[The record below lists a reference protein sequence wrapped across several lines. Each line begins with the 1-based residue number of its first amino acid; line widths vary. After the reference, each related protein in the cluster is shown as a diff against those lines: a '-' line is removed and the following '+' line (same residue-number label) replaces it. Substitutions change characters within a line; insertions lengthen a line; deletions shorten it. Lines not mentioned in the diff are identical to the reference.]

1 MSKKQFFIGLFIAS
15 LFGGLVATGLTWYVA
30 GKQLGEYPSISD
42 RQQLVL
48 THLKE
53 NGADIIVPE
62 GMNFVDAAAKV
73 TPGVV
78 HIRSQFHTGEYTRN
92 PLLDLFGDMPYQ
104 QRRGPGQSSGS
115 GVIVSDDGY
124 IVTNN
129 HVIENASKVEVTL
142 NDNRAYEAKIVGADP
157 NTDLALLKI
166 EERNLPFITYGDSD
180 KVRPGEWVLAVGNP
194 FNLNSTVTAGIVSAK
209 ARNIGILRNQ
219 NNLQIESF
227 IQTDA
232 AVNPGNSGGA
242 LVNLRGELVGINTAI
257 ATPTGSYAGYSFAVP
272 VTLVKKVMDDLA
284 EFGEVQR
291 GMMGVLI
298 EDVNARLAREEKLT
312 QLSGVFIRTV
322 NEKSAAADAG
332 MKPGDVI
339 TGVNGRTI
347 TNVSELQ
354 EMIARHR
361 PGDTVKVTYRRGGK
375 EMVSMLTLKNSEGR
389 AELVRRENT
398 VTLEGATF
406 ETLSADEARKLQI
419 SGGVRVMKLNAGK
432 WKRAD
437 AKLREGFIITHIDKT
452 KVDSVQEL
460 TRQLENKRG
469 GVLIEG
475 IYENGDKGLYAI
487 EW

>member
-1 MSKKQFFIGLFIAS
+1 MNRRQFFIGLFLAS
-15 LFGGLVATGLTWYVA
+15 LFGGIIATALTWYVA
-30 GKQLGEYPSISD
+30 GRQLGEYPSISD

-48 THLKE
+48 TKLSE
-53 NGADIIVPE
+53 TGEDIIVPE
-62 GMNFVDAAAKV
+62 GLNFVEAAAMV

-78 HIRSQFHTGEYTRN
+78 HIRSQFNSGEYTRN
-92 PLLDLFGDMPYQ
+92 PLLDLFGENPY

-129 HVIENASKVEVTL
+129 HVIENATKVEVTL
-142 NDNRAYEAKIVGADP
+142 HDNRSYDARIIGTDP

-166 EERNLPFITYGDSD
+166 EERDLPFIKYGDSD
-180 KVRPGEWVLAVGNP
+180 RVRPGEWVLAVGNP

-227 IQTDA
+227 LQTDA

-257 ATPTGSYAGYSFAVP
+257 ATPTGSYAGYSFAIP
-272 VTLVKKVMDDLA
+272 VTLVRKVMDDLA
-284 EFGEVQR
+284 EFGAVQR

-298 EDVNARLAREEKLT
+298 EDVNARLAREEKLDLLT
-312 QLSGVFIRTV
+312 GVFIRSV
-322 NEKSAAADAG
+322 NDKSAAEEAG
-332 MKPGDVI
+332 IKPGDVI
-339 TGVNGRTI
+339 VAVNDRKI
-347 TNVSELQ
+347 NNVSELQ

-361 PGDTVKVTYRRGGK
+361 PGQKVQVTYRRGGK
-375 EMVSMLTLKNSEGR
+375 QLESTVLLKNSEGKT
-389 AELVRRENT
+389 EIVRRENSIT
-398 VTLEGATF
+398 IEGATF
-406 ETLSADEARKLQI
+406 ENLTAEEARQMGIQGGIKLN
-419 SGGVRVMKLNAGK
+419 KLNAGK
-432 WKRAD
+432 WKKAD
-437 AKLREGFIITHIDKT
+437 IKLKEGFIVTHIDKI
-452 KVDSVQEL
+452 KVETIQDLQ
-460 TRQLENKRG
+460 RQLENKKG

-475 IYENGDKGLYAI
+475 IYPNGEKGLYAI